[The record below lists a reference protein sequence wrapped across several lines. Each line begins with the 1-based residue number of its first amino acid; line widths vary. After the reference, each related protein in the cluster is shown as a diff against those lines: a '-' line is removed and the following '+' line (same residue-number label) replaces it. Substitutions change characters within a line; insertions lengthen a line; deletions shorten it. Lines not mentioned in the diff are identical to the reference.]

1 MDLDQIDMLPPDEL
15 REVIKRARKALDRQ
29 LGEGIRADKDRLKEL
44 LDTTSDNFMGSG
56 LSMQEYMLCMDLD
69 TLNRSFTR
77 QMRPER
83 KRRLKYVILLSYEL
97 ERIRREVG
105 IFASGL
111 AEGAIEDVLGG
122 DWRRAREFAGD
133 LVFEMEG
140 GETQEVYGAAYA
152 VFRELLQEAFNTRP
166 EAEVVPKKVH

>member
-44 LDTTSDNFMGSG
+44 LDTQGDNFMGSG
-56 LSMQEYMLCMDLD
+56 MPMQEYMLCLDLD
-69 TLNRSFTR
+69 TLNRSFVR

-83 KRRLKYVILLSYEL
+83 KRRLKFVILLSAEL

-122 DWRRAREFAGD
+122 DWRRAMEYAKD
-133 LVFEMEG
+133 LDFKHEG
-140 GETQEVYGAAYA
+140 GETQEVYGPAYA
-152 VFRELLQEAFNTRP
+152 CFAALLQEAFDTRP
-166 EAEVVPKKVH
+166 GAETPPKQVH

>member
-15 REVIKRARKALDRQ
+15 REVVKRARKALDRQ
-29 LGEGIRADKDRLKEL
+29 LGEGLRADKGRLKEL

-56 LSMQEYMLCMDLD
+56 MTMQEYMLCIDLD
-69 TLNRSFTR
+69 ALARSFHR

-83 KRRLKYVILLSYEL
+83 TRRLKYVILLSAEL

-111 AEGAIEDVLGG
+111 AEGAIEDVLMG
-122 DWRRAREFAGD
+122 DWRRAKEFAGD
-133 LVFEMEG
+133 LVFDMEG
-140 GETQEVYGAAYA
+140 GEIQEVYQAAYA
-152 VFRELLQEAFNTRP
+152 PFRELLQEVFDTRP
-166 EAEVVPKKVH
+166 EAEPPPKQVH